1 MYHKIIISCF
11 VVTWASLGLW
21 VGKENVT
28 RFSDEKGVFH
38 TDSLR
43 KDTLKPKVFGLQRDT
58 TFRPDTVVKSDVRI
72 ADLSYLSV
80 CPGSPVLIPFTVE
93 GTFKEDNKFI
103 VQLSNTAGKF
113 VNLSEPV
120 KEGPVAITLPT
131 NRSGSVLVRVIST
144 NPEIISKPTRITIL
158 PLPHARM
165 ELIDGSTSAKI
176 GPGQAASYRVM
187 LTGAAPWS
195 FTVSDGTTVTNTLVN
210 PFSAQVAPSQT
221 SSFKVT
227 SVNNACGSGTTSG
240 EVVVQ
245 VSQDTLPVIALKA
258 IPRVGFRLCTAT
270 PFQINFNATGKYEA
284 GNGFVVQLSDTTGEN
299 FKNVSEL
306 APQSPIMAR
315 TPAGLEPGLYKLR
328 VVSTF
333 PTIMSDT
340 VDVAISAPAKAVLR
354 RDTMQIA
361 EGESTNLTMDFSGGG
376 PWFVLL
382 SDGTYQNDIRTTP
395 YSVKVSPLNPTAY
408 TISSAGG
415 FCGVGDLSGT
425 AFVNVKIP
433 PPTITTGSL
442 ADKTICAGTE
452 ITVPF
457 STTGRFN
464 NANKF
469 LVQIKDTTG
478 RWVYLPTIG
487 GTSSLRAKI
496 QPPFL
501 KDTLTTQQ
509 LRVISTDPLIE
520 GTPTTIQ
527 VMMPNA
533 AQASVTGGA
542 VIRPGGAAR
551 LRVAFKNGLPPW
563 SFVLSDGTTIN
574 GTFINPYQITVTPRT
589 TTEYKVVLVNNTCGT
604 GTTDNN
610 NAVIRVETN

>member
-1 MYHKIIISCF
+1 MYHKFIISCF
-11 VVTWASLGLW
+11 VVTWTSLGLW
-21 VGKENVT
+21 LGNENVGPFKST
-28 RFSDEKGVFH
+28 QNAMRAD
-38 TDSLR
+38 TIR
-43 KDTLKPKVFGLQRDT
+43 KDTLKPTLIGLQRDT
-58 TFRPDTVVKSDVRI
+58 TFKPDTVIKTEVRI
-72 ADLSYLSV
+72 GDLSYLSV
-80 CPGSPVLIPFTVE
+80 CPGSPVLIPFTTA
-93 GTFKEDNKFI
+93 GTFKEENKFI
-103 VQLSNTAGKF
+103 VQITNASGKF

-120 KEGPVAITLPT
+120 KEGPVAVTLPT
-131 NRSGSVLVRVIST
+131 NRSGSVLVRVVST
-144 NPEIISKPTRITIL
+144 NPEIISKPTRLTIL

-165 ELIDGSTSAKI
+165 ELIDGSTNTKI

-210 PFSAQVAPSQT
+210 PFTAQVAPEQT

-227 SVNNACGSGTTSG
+227 SVNNTCGSGTTSG

-270 PFQINFNATGKYEA
+270 PFQINFSATGKYEA
-284 GNGFVVQLSDTTGEN
+284 GNGFIVQLSDTTGQN
-299 FKNVSEL
+299 FKNISEL
-306 APQSPIMAR
+306 IPQSPIMAK
-315 TPAGLEPGLYKLR
+315 TPAGLQPGIYKLR

-340 VDVAISAPAKAVLR
+340 VDVAISAPAKTVLR
-354 RDTMQIA
+354 RDTLQIA
-361 EGESTNLTMDFSGGG
+361 EGESTNLTLDFSGGG

-395 YSVKVSPLNPTAY
+395 YTVKVSPLNPTAY
-408 TISSAGG
+408 TITSAGG

-433 PPTITTGSL
+433 PPTIATGNLS
-442 ADKTICAGTE
+442 DKTICSGTE

-469 LVQIKDTTG
+469 LVQIKDTSG

-496 QPPFL
+496 LPPYL
-501 KDTLTTQQ
+501 KDTLSTQQ
-509 LRVISTDPLIE
+509 VRVISTDPLIE
-520 GTPTTIQ
+520 GTPTTLQ

-533 AQASVTGGA
+533 AQALVTGGA
-542 VIRPGGAAR
+542 VIRPGGSAR
-551 LRVAFKNGLPPW
+551 LRVSFKNGLPPW

-574 GTFINPYQITVTPRT
+574 GTFINPYQLTVNPRT
-589 TTEYKVVLVNNTCGT
+589 TTEYKVVMVNNTCGT
-604 GTTDNN
+604 GTTDTVP
-610 NAVIRVETN
+610 AVIRVETN

>member
-1 MYHKIIISCF
+1 MTWTSLGMWFGNVNAGQFSYGQNVLRTGIIS
-11 VVTWASLGLW
+11 
-21 VGKENVT
+21 
-28 RFSDEKGVFH
+28 
-38 TDSLR
+38 
-43 KDTLKPKVFGLQRDT
+43 KDTLKPKVLGLQRDT
-58 TFRPDTVVKSDVRI
+58 TFRPDSVIAPEVKI
-72 ADLSYLSV
+72 GDLSYLSV
-80 CPGSPVLIPFTVE
+80 CPGSPVLIPFTSE
-93 GTFKEDNKFI
+93 GPFKDDNKFI
-103 VQLSNTAGKF
+103 VQLTNASGKF
-113 VNLSEPV
+113 VNISEPM
-120 KEGPVAITLPT
+120 KEGPVAVTLPA
-131 NRSGSVLVRVIST
+131 NRSGSVLMRVVST
-144 NPEIISKPTRITIL
+144 NPEIISKPTRLTIL

-165 ELIDGSTSAKI
+165 ELIDGSTNTKI
-176 GPGQAASYRVM
+176 GPGQAATYRVM

-195 FTVSDGTTVTNTLVN
+195 FTVSEGTTVTNTLVN
-210 PFSAQVAPSQT
+210 PFTAQVTPGQT

-227 SVNNACGSGTTSG
+227 GVNNACGSGTTSG

-270 PFQINFNATGKYEA
+270 PFQINFSATGKYEA
-284 GNGFVVQLSDTTGEN
+284 GNGFIVQLSDTTGQN
-299 FKNVSEL
+299 FKNISDL
-306 APQSPIMAR
+306 IPQSPIMAK
-315 TPAGLEPGLYKLR
+315 TPAGLVPGIYKLR

-354 RDTMQIA
+354 RDTLQIA
-361 EGESTNLTMDFSGGG
+361 EGESTHLTLDFSGGG

-395 YSVKVSPLNPTAY
+395 YTVKVTPQNPTAY
-408 TISSAGG
+408 TITSTGG

-433 PPTITTGSL
+433 PPTIATGSL
-442 ADKTICAGTE
+442 TDKIICSGTE

-457 STTGRFN
+457 TTTGRFN

-469 LVQIKDTTG
+469 LVQLKDTTG

-496 QPPFL
+496 LPPYL

-509 LRVISTDPLIE
+509 VRVISTDPLVE

-533 AQASVTGGA
+533 AQASVAGGA

-551 LRVAFKNGLPPW
+551 LRVSFKNGLPPW

-589 TTEYKVVLVNNTCGT
+589 TTEYKVVMVNNTCGT

-610 NAVIRVETN
+610 TATIRVETN

>member
-1 MYHKIIISCF
+1 MYQKFIISCF
-11 VVTWASLGLW
+11 VVTLASLGLW
-21 VGKENVT
+21 FGNVNVGQFSYGQNVL
-28 RFSDEKGVFH
+28 H
-38 TDSLR
+38 TEITG
-43 KDTLKPKVFGLQRDT
+43 KDTLKPKVIGLQRDT
-58 TFRPDTVVKSDVRI
+58 TFRPDTVVVPEVRI
-72 ADLSYLSV
+72 SDLSYLSV
-80 CPGSPVLIPFTVE
+80 CPGSPVLIPFTTQ
-93 GTFKEDNKFI
+93 GAFKEDNKFI
-103 VQLSNTAGKF
+103 VQISNASGKF
-113 VNLSEPV
+113 VNLSEAV
-120 KEGPVAITLPT
+120 KEGPVAVTLPA

-144 NPEIISKPTRITIL
+144 SPEVIGKSTRLTIL

-165 ELIDGSTSAKI
+165 ELIDGSTNTKI
-176 GPGQAASYRVM
+176 GPGQMASYRVM

-210 PFSAQVAPSQT
+210 PFTAQVAPSQT

-227 SVNNACGSGTTSG
+227 SVNNTCGSGTTSG

-270 PFQINFNATGKYEA
+270 PFQINFSATGKYEA
-284 GNGFVVQLSDTTGEN
+284 GNGFIVQLSDSTGQN

-306 APQSPIMAR
+306 IPQSPIMAK
-315 TPAGLEPGLYKLR
+315 TPSGLVPGIYKLR

-340 VDVAISAPAKAVLR
+340 VDVAISAPAKTVLR
-354 RDTMQIA
+354 RDTLQIA
-361 EGESTNLTMDFSGGG
+361 EGESTNITLDFSGGG

-395 YSVKVSPLNPTAY
+395 YSVKVSPLNPTTY
-408 TISSAGG
+408 TISSSGG
-415 FCGVGDLSGT
+415 FCGVGDMSGS

-433 PPTITTGSL
+433 PPTIATGSL
-442 ADKTICAGTE
+442 ADKIICSGTE

-457 STTGRFN
+457 TTTGRFN

-469 LVQIKDTTG
+469 LVQIKDTSG

-496 QPPFL
+496 LPPFL
-501 KDTLTTQQ
+501 KDTLSTQQ
-509 LRVISTDPLIE
+509 LRVISTDPLVE

-533 AQASVTGGA
+533 AQASVTGVG
-542 VIRPGGAAR
+542 VIRPGGSAR
-551 LRVAFKNGLPPW
+551 LRVSFKNGLPPW

-574 GTFINPYQITVTPRT
+574 GTFINPYQITVNPRT
-589 TTEYKVVLVNNTCGT
+589 TTEYKVVMVNNTCGT
-604 GTTDNN
+604 GTTDTIP
-610 NAVIRVETN
+610 ATIRVETN